1 MKYMPFWEIIKKYKV
16 LLSLFLVV
24 IASVFFFRLHSND
37 VKALTDFVASYE
49 KFDKTI
55 SNFSSGGTDDLRKN
69 ANDALT
75 QLNNKAA
82 VRISSLVENDGEI
95 MNKEFEIGDFST
107 KELNYLSA
115 YRKTI
120 KNKNI
125 DSNRLGKKQNYF
137 TNKRKAAYARF
148 EELAGLTN

>member
-1 MKYMPFWEIIKKYKV
+1 MPFWEIIKKYKV